1 MEGSISE
8 IEPKKFMN
16 FELNWETD
24 VPSLEVGI
32 GHPPP
37 GESTVPRCIGSF
49 LCS

>member
-1 MEGSISE
+1 
-8 IEPKKFMN
+8 MN

-37 GESTVPRCIGSF
+37 REST
-49 LCS
+49 